1 MLAQTT
7 VYLATSPKSNSTYE
21 AINKAM
27 AIVRET
33 GNLPVPMHLRN
44 APTAL
49 MKELD
54 YGKNYKYAHDYEN
67 NFVEDNFFPE
77 QLKQR
82 KFWEPQNNAAE
93 NKIVEWMKRLWKNR
107 FWN

>member
-27 AIVRET
+27 AVVRET

-44 APTAL
+44 APTKL

-54 YGKNYKYAHDYEN
+54 YGKDYKYAHDYEN
-67 NFVEDNFFPE
+67 NFVEDNFFPKE
-77 QLKQR
+77 LKQK

-107 FWN
+107 F

>member
-1 MLAQTT
+1 
-7 VYLATSPKSNSTYE
+7 
-21 AINKAM
+21 M
-27 AIVRET
+27 AVVRET

-44 APTAL
+44 APTKL

-54 YGKNYKYAHDYEN
+54 YGKNYKYAHDYKN
-67 NFVEDNFFPE
+67 NFVEDNFFPNE
-77 QLKQR
+77 LKQK

-107 FWN
+107 F

>member
-1 MLAQTT
+1 
-7 VYLATSPKSNSTYE
+7 
-21 AINKAM
+21 
-27 AIVRET
+27 
-33 GNLPVPMHLRN
+33 
-44 APTAL
+44 

-67 NFVEDNFFPE
+67 NFVEDNFFPNE
-77 QLKQR
+77 LKQK

-107 FWN
+107 F

>member
-1 MLAQTT
+1 
-7 VYLATSPKSNSTYE
+7 
-21 AINKAM
+21 M

-93 NKIVEWMKRLWKNR
+93 NKIVEWMKRLWKDR
-107 FWN
+107 F